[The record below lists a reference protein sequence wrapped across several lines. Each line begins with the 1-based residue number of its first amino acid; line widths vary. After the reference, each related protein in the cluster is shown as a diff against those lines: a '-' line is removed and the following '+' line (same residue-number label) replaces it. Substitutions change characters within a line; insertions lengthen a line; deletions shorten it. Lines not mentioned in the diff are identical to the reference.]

1 MQLLNCCWLCRD
13 ELGYCYY
20 LPTDPQNALKQI
32 DLSDDLVVAQLFA
45 NHLWEDLIE
54 PLEVEQNVSGMF
66 KGPGGKPKIV
76 QLQLTEREFREV
88 LSLVDGGELLPEEPL
103 EAMSGEGN

>member
-1 MQLLNCCWLCRD
+1 M
-13 ELGYCYY
+13 GYCYY

-54 PLEVEQNVSGMF
+54 PLEVEEQGSGMF
-66 KGPGGKPKIV
+66 KGPGGKAKVV
-76 QLQLTEREFREV
+76 QLQLTEREFRGV
-88 LSLVDGGELLPEEPL
+88 LSLVDGGELQPEEAL
-103 EAMSGEGN
+103 DAMSGDEDE